1 MSKIKEKHGQQYDT
15 ERYACWTHTIH
26 SGKHSSYDE
35 PPDLPYF
42 TRCKKKSNSQSR
54 EDVSSTSSGTPT
66 KRLVTLSYIQLGRA
80 QCDSGKQSDSL
91 C

>member
-1 MSKIKEKHGQQYDT
+1 MSKLKEKHGQQYDT
-15 ERYACWTHTIH
+15 EGYACWAHTIQ

-42 TRCKKKSNSQSR
+42 TRCKRKATVNHVR
-54 EDVSSTSSGTPT
+54 MVLVTPT
-66 KRLVTLSYIQLGRA
+66 KQLVTLSYIQLGRA